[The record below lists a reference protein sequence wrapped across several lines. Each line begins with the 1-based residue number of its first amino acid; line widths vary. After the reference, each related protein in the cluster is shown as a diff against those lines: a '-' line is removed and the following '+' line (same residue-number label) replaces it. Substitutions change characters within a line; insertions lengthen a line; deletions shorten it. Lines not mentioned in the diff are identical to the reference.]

1 MHYKGLFFGLTT
13 IDIQY
18 FVDRFPETNKKL
30 KTDAPD
36 VLVGGPAAN
45 AAVAFSYLNNGAH
58 LVSAIGE
65 SAFSSFIRDDFANNK
80 LQFTDLGNADTKP
93 VIASVVTSSNGDRN
107 IFTHYPEI
115 LSGSFVPVKILDQ
128 IQPEIILM
136 DGFYSERAIPLA
148 KKAFQRKIPI
158 VLDCGSWKPQ
168 YNELLKYTDT
178 AICSADFQP
187 PSCKNSREVFRFLR
201 KTGVKNRVITQGEE
215 DILFEQEKR
224 EGELAVEKTKVIDTL
239 GAGDFFHGAFCY
251 YTLKMRDFEKALN
264 AASQVATFSCKFKG
278 TRAWLN
284 QDIVVNV

>member
-18 FVDRFPETNKKL
+18 FVDRFPETNRKL

-36 VLVGGPAAN
+36 VLVGGPATN

-58 LVSAIGE
+58 LVSVVGE
-65 SAFSSFIRDDFANNK
+65 SAFSAFIRDDLANNK
-80 LQFTDLGNADTKP
+80 LQFTDIGNADTKP

-107 IFTHYPEI
+107 IFTHHPE
-115 LSGSFVPVKILDQ
+115 LQTGSFKPFKIIDQ
-128 IQPEIILM
+128 IQPEIILI
-136 DGFYSERAIPLA
+136 DGFYPELSIPMA
-148 KKAFQRKIPI
+148 RQAFQQKIPV

-187 PSCKNSREVFRFLR
+187 PACKSSGEVFRFLH
-201 KTGVKNRVITQGEE
+201 KAGVKNRVITRGGEP
-215 DILFEQEKR
+215 ILFEHENGK
-224 EGELAVEKTKVIDTL
+224 GEFAVEKTKVIDTL

-251 YTLKMRDFEKALN
+251 YQLKMKDFERALN
-264 AASQVATFSCKFKG
+264 AASQLATFSCKYKG
-278 TRAWLN
+278 TREWLN
-284 QDIVVNV
+284 HDIVVNV